1 MPVQSRP
8 RVAGPVLLG
17 LVLALA
23 LPAIATAQGKN
34 DLPWKLSY
42 VPYVGSAPNDWPMFD
57 FYTVYRK
64 QADYYAST
72 ADAAALSFDA
82 GMAWHG
88 SWKAVAAFRAPQL
101 WAGWRL
107 AADAGAS
114 QDVRFGYFGLGNET
128 TYDAVLSDSAENYYR
143 DRRTRYFGHAEVS
156 RIFLTHFR
164 VALALGLENSR
175 LAGLTG
181 PSLFATD
188 YSGQVVQTSS
198 TERLTLVFDT
208 RDREYN
214 PSRGVFIEASALAG
228 EGLSGSK
235 AGFSRMTVI
244 ARGYFSPREGTVLAA
259 RLGGSGN
266 GGEVP
271 LASRYELPI
280 WESQVSILGGANTQ
294 RALWEGRYAG
304 GGVLLAGAEIRH
316 DLLNLNDLGAIT
328 VVAFVDAGR
337 VFDKN
342 GFSLTT
348 EGLHVG
354 GGGGVALRVM
364 RSAIFLFNFAGGPM
378 GFNFTAGT
386 GWSF

>member
-1 MPVQSRP
+1 VKQVRP
-8 RVAGPVLLG
+8 ALLG
-17 LVLALA
+17 LGLALA
-23 LPAIATAQGKN
+23 LPAAAAAQGGG
-34 DLPWKLSY
+34 DGYPWKLSY

-72 ADAAALSFDA
+72 AEAAALSFDA

-101 WAGWRL
+101 WTGWRL
-107 AADAGAS
+107 AATAGAS

-128 TYDAVLSDSAENYYR
+128 VFDQDLSDTAGDYYR
-143 DRRTRYFGHAEVS
+143 DRRTRYFGRAEGS
-156 RIFLTHFR
+156 RIFLKNFR
-164 VALALGLENSR
+164 VSLALGLENSR
-175 LAGLTG
+175 LAPLTG

-188 YSGQVVQTSS
+188 YSSEVVQTTS

-214 PSRGVFIEASALAG
+214 PSQGVFIEASALAG

-244 ARGYFSPREGTVLAA
+244 ARGYISPREGTVLAA

-271 LASRYELPI
+271 LASRYELPV
-280 WESQVSILGGANTQ
+280 WESQISILGGANTQ

-304 GGVLLAGAEIRH
+304 GGVLFGGAEVRH
-316 DLLNLNDLGAIT
+316 DLINLNDLGAIT
-328 VVAFVDAGR
+328 LLAFVDAGR
-337 VFDKN
+337 VFDQN

>member
-1 MPVQSRP
+1 VRRLRP
-8 RVAGPVLLG
+8 ALLG
-17 LVLALA
+17 LGLTLA
-23 LPAIATAQGKN
+23 LPAAAAAQGG
-34 DLPWKLSY
+34 DGYPWKLSY

-57 FYTVYRK
+57 IYTVYRK

-72 ADAAALSFDA
+72 AEAAALSFDA

-88 SWKAVAAFRAPQL
+88 SWKAVATFRAPQL
-101 WAGWRL
+101 WTGWRL
-107 AADAGAS
+107 AATAGAS

-128 TYDAVLSDSAENYYR
+128 VFDQNLSDTAGNYYR
-143 DRRTRYFGHAEVS
+143 DRRTRYFGRAEGS
-156 RIFLTHFR
+156 RIVLGNFR
-164 VALALGLENSR
+164 VSLALSAENSR
-175 LAGLTG
+175 LAPLTG

-188 YSGQVVQTSS
+188 YASEVVQTTA

-214 PSRGVFIEASALAG
+214 PSQGVFIEASALAG

-244 ARGYFSPREGTVLAA
+244 ARGYLSPREGTVLAV

-280 WESQVSILGGANTQ
+280 WESQISILGGANTQ

-304 GGVLLAGAEIRH
+304 GGVLFGGAEVRH
-316 DLLNLNDLGAIT
+316 DVLNLNDLGAIT
-328 VVAFVDAGR
+328 LLAFVDAGR
-337 VFDKN
+337 VFDQN

-364 RSAIFLFNFAGGPM
+364 RSSIFLFNFAGGPM

>member
-1 MPVQSRP
+1 MRRLRP
-8 RVAGPVLLG
+8 ALLG
-17 LVLALA
+17 LGLTLA
-23 LPAIATAQGKN
+23 LPAAAAAQGG
-34 DLPWKLSY
+34 DGYPWKLSY

-57 FYTVYRK
+57 IYTVYRK

-72 ADAAALSFDA
+72 AEAAALSFDA

-88 SWKAVAAFRAPQL
+88 SWKAVATFRAPQL
-101 WAGWRL
+101 WTGWRL
-107 AADAGAS
+107 AATAGAS

-128 TYDAVLSDSAENYYR
+128 VFDQNLSDTAGNYYR
-143 DRRTRYFGHAEVS
+143 DRRTRYFGRAEGS
-156 RIFLTHFR
+156 RIVLGNFR
-164 VALALGLENSR
+164 VSLALSAENSR
-175 LAGLTG
+175 LAPLTG

-188 YSGQVVQTSS
+188 YASEVVQTTA

-214 PSRGVFIEASALAG
+214 PSQGVFIEASALAG

-244 ARGYFSPREGTVLAA
+244 ARGYVSPREGTVLAV

-280 WESQVSILGGANTQ
+280 WESQISILGGANTQ

-304 GGVLLAGAEIRH
+304 GGVLFGGAEVRH
-316 DLLNLNDLGAIT
+316 DVLNLNDLGAIT
-328 VVAFVDAGR
+328 LLAFVDAGR
-337 VFDKN
+337 VFDQN

-364 RSAIFLFNFAGGPM
+364 RSSIFLFNFAGGPM

>member
-1 MPVQSRP
+1 MIPLSTGR
-8 RVAGPVLLG
+8 RLA
-17 LVLALA
+17 ALA
-23 LPAIATAQGKN
+23 LLALSLPAAAAAQGRG
-34 DLPWKLSY
+34 DGYPWKLST
-42 VPYVGSAPNDWPMFD
+42 VPYVGTAPNDWPMFD
-57 FYTVYRK
+57 LYAVYRK

-72 ADAAALSFDA
+72 AEAAALSFDA

-88 SWKAVAAFRAPQL
+88 SWKGVASFRAPQL
-101 WAGWRL
+101 WPGWRL
-107 AADAGAS
+107 AATAGAS

-128 TYDAVLSDSAENYYR
+128 AFDQDLSDTAGNYYR
-143 DRRTRYFGHAEVS
+143 DRRTRYFGRAEGS
-156 RIFLTHFR
+156 RLFLTHFR
-164 VALALGLENSR
+164 VSLALGIENSR
-175 LAGLTG
+175 IAGLTG

-188 YSGQVVQTSS
+188 YGAEVVQTIT

-235 AGFSRMTVI
+235 AGYSQVTVI

-259 RLGGSGN
+259 RLGGSGD

-271 LASRYELPI
+271 LASRYELPV
-280 WESQVSILGGANTQ
+280 WENQLSILGGANTQ

-304 GGVLLAGAEIRH
+304 GGVLFGGAEVRH

-328 VVAFVDAGR
+328 VLAFVDAGR
-337 VFDKN
+337 VFDQN

-354 GGGGVALRVM
+354 GGGGLALRVM
-364 RSAIFLFNFAGGPM
+364 RSSIFVFNFAGGPM

>member
-1 MPVQSRP
+1 LNTP
-8 RVAGPVLLG
+8 RLGPGVIVLG
-17 LVLALA
+17 LALA
-23 LPAIATAQGKN
+23 FPAAAAAQGSDN
-34 DLPWKLSY
+34 DNPWKLSY
-42 VPYVGSAPNDWPMFD
+42 VPFIGSAPNDWPMFEI
-57 FYTVYRK
+57 YTVYRK

-72 ADAAALSFDA
+72 ADAGALSFDA

-101 WAGWRL
+101 WTGWRL
-107 AADAGAS
+107 AATAGAS

-128 TYDAVLSDSAENYYR
+128 TFDSDISDTSGNYYR
-143 DRRTRYFGHAEVS
+143 DRRTRYFGRAEGS
-156 RIFLTHFR
+156 RIFLNHFR

-175 LAGLTG
+175 LAPLTG
-181 PSLFATD
+181 PNLFATD
-188 YSGQVVQTSS
+188 YGTEVVQT
-198 TERLTLVFDT
+198 TATQRLTLVFDT

-214 PSRGVFIEASALAG
+214 PSQGVFIEASALAG
-228 EGLSGSK
+228 EGLNGSK

-244 ARGYFSPREGTVLAA
+244 ARGYISPREGTVLAA

-266 GGEVP
+266 GGDVP
-271 LASRYELPI
+271 LESRYELPV
-280 WESQVSILGGANTQ
+280 WEGQLSILGGANTQ

-304 GGVLLAGAEIRH
+304 GGLLLAGAEVRH
-316 DLLNLNDLGAIT
+316 DLINLNDLGAIT
-328 VVAFVDAGR
+328 LLAFVDAGR
-337 VFDKN
+337 VFDQN

-354 GGGGVALRVM
+354 GGGGVALRLL
-364 RSAIFLFNFAGGPM
+364 RSSIFVFNFAGGPM

>member
-1 MPVQSRP
+1 MPWRFPARS
-8 RVAGPVLLG
+8 AGALRLG
-17 LVLALA
+17 LVLALS
-23 LPAIATAQGKN
+23 LPAAASAQDKN
-34 DLPWKLSY
+34 DYPWKLSY
-42 VPYVGSAPNDWPMFD
+42 VPYIGPAPNDWPMFD
-57 FYTVYRK
+57 FYTIYRK
-64 QADYYAST
+64 QADYYASP
-72 ADAAALSFDA
+72 AEAAAVSFDA

-88 SWKAVAAFRAPQL
+88 SWKAIAAFRAPQL
-101 WAGWRL
+101 WPGWRL
-107 AADAGAS
+107 AATAGAS

-128 TYDAVLSDSAENYYR
+128 TFDPVISDTSENYYR
-143 DRRTRYFGHAEVS
+143 DRRTRYFGRAEVS
-156 RIFLTHFR
+156 RIFLTNFR
-164 VALALGLENSR
+164 VALAFGVEHSR
-175 LAGLTG
+175 LAPLTG

-188 YSGQVVQTSS
+188 HGTEIVQTSG

-214 PSRGVFIEASALAG
+214 PSRGVFVEASALAG

-235 AGFSRMTVI
+235 AGFSRTTVI
-244 ARGYFSPREGTVLAA
+244 ARGYFSPREGTVLTA

-271 LASRYELPI
+271 LASLYELPV
-280 WESQVSILGGANTQ
+280 WESQISILGGATTQ

-304 GGVLLAGAEIRH
+304 GGLLFGGAEVRH
-316 DLLNLNDLGAIT
+316 DLINLNDLGAIT
-328 VVAFVDAGR
+328 LLAFVDAGR

-354 GGGGVALRVM
+354 GGGGVALRLM
-364 RSAIFLFNFAGGPM
+364 RSSIFTFNFAGGPM
-378 GFNFTAGT
+378 GFNFTAGS